1 MSQKPETIS
10 KTVRA
15 SFTGKKSYDHV
26 RLLINFVKL
35 AEIDWAFVKFL
46 PENQRFAENRVKIE
60 DGEYHVKYSI
70 GDKTIEQ
77 KMSVSRGRLAPV
89 LTESGAR
96 CFHIHHGAECL
107 SGEA

>member
-1 MSQKPETIS
+1 MSREPETIS

-15 SFTGKKSYDHV
+15 SFNGKKSYDDV

-46 PENQRFAENRVKIE
+46 PTKQRVAESNRVKIE
-60 DGEYHVKYSI
+60 DGEYQVKYSI
-70 GDKTIEQ
+70 SGKTVEQ

-89 LTESGAR
+89 LTESGAE
-96 CFHIHHGAECL
+96 CFHIH
-107 SGEA
+107 SRR